1 MTVKIKENVNCSVSR
16 IIYYPL
22 MLTFAHDR
30 VAAVYS
36 QLTSP
41 ARMNLITSKQHPQ
54 EKKLKCCA
62 GKFEQKEFNRA
73 HRVLIRRLIRR
84 SAQDYE
90 TIKDRKITSGL
101 VKLRRVNF
109 FFPTLSEEK
118 REGAPITRCVNAI
131 NPFFFSFSMSSRCRA
146 SL

>member
-1 MTVKIKENVNCSVSR
+1 
-16 IIYYPL
+16 

-41 ARMNLITSKQHPQ
+41 ARMNLITPKQQAPT
-54 EKKLKCCA
+54 KKIKLKCCA
-62 GKFEQKEFNRA
+62 GKFKQKEFNRA

-109 FFPTLSEEK
+109 FFPTLSGEK
-118 REGAPITRCVNAI
+118 KGGSPHNAVCERDQ
-131 NPFFFSFSMSSRCRA
+131 PFFFFSFSMSSRCRA